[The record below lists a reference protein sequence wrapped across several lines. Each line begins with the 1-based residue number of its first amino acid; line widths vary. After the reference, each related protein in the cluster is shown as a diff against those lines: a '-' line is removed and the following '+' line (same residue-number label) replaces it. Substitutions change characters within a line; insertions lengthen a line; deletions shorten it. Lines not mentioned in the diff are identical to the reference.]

1 MPVFMGREVSCIVG
15 EIQYT
20 YVRVRRPDG
29 SQGYDRVPLE
39 KATNYPG
46 RVHEELVAMPKHA
59 PMYKNGEVPGSGS
72 VVVDSLL
79 AKTEAAE
86 ARRALRDAQDDR
98 AEAERIRARLGRPE
112 EPSKP
117 LKGYGRVLEP

>member
-1 MPVFMGREVSCIVG
+1 M
-15 EIQYT
+15 
-20 YVRVRRPDG
+20 
-29 SQGYDRVPLE
+29 PLE

>member
-1 MPVFMGREVSCIVG
+1 MYMGREVNCIVS
-15 EIQYT
+15 ETQYT

-39 KATNYPG
+39 KALNYPG
-46 RVHEELVAMPKHA
+46 RVVEDLVAMPKVA
-59 PMYKNGEVPGSGS
+59 PMFKNGEVQGSGS
-72 VVVDSLL
+72 VVLDSLL

-86 ARRALRDAQDDR
+86 ARRALRDAQEDR
-98 AEAERIRARLGRPE
+98 AEAERIKAGLGRPK

-117 LKGYGRVLEP
+117 QKGYGRVLEP